1 VTLLITDPLHR
12 PLESS
17 LMPAH
22 RLARF
27 ILNVLLCS
35 VGCVLLHTPS
45 AIAQNAVELPQTDLT
60 ATDELAW
67 RRGNMHTHSLW
78 SDGDNYPEMIAA
90 WYKEHGYQFLVF
102 TDHNTLLK
110 NERWVEID
118 KTKGGR
124 NAFAA
129 LNAAFPNEWVTTR
142 MREVEKGEEKKKEN
156 IEEVRLKTF
165 DEIFSKLAVPQKYL
179 LIQGEEITDKFKN
192 KPIHMCATNT
202 QELLPPTGGD
212 SVVDVMQRNIDSAVS
227 RRERTGVKTLVHL
240 NHPNFG
246 YAITAEQ
253 LMQVVG
259 ENFFEVYNGHPT
271 VYNTG
276 DATHASTERIW
287 DIINTFRLSKLNLPV
302 MFGLATDDGHNYFET
317 QPGKGAQPGRGW
329 VMVLTNKLDPD
340 ALVESLEAGQ
350 FYSSSGVT
358 LESVTTHDGQMKV
371 VAAPAEGV
379 TYRIDFIG
387 TRRSFNDQSLPA
399 SDDSVKADDLTRK
412 YSDEI
417 GMVLKSVDG
426 PTAEYKFDGSE
437 LYVRAVVTSS
447 RLHPNPSEAGEFER
461 AWVQPIIP
469 QK

>member
-179 LIQGEEITDKFKN
+179 LIPGEEITDKFKN

-276 DATHASTERIW
+276 DASHASTERIW

-437 LYVRAVVTSS
+437 LYVRTVVTSS

>member
-90 WYKEHGYQFLVF
+90 WYKERGYQFLVF

-124 NAFAA
+124 NAFEA
-129 LNAAFPNEWVTTR
+129 LKAAFPNEWVTTR

-179 LIQGEEITDKFKN
+179 LIPGEEITDKFKN

-276 DATHASTERIW
+276 DASHASTERIW

-437 LYVRAVVTSS
+437 LYVRTVVTSS

>member
-1 VTLLITDPLHR
+1 
-12 PLESS
+12 
-17 LMPAH
+17 MPAT
-22 RLARF
+22 L
-27 ILNVLLCS
+27 ILRGTVMVLLS
-35 VGCVLLHTPS
+35 AFLSTAFGQEAALREGGDLL
-45 AIAQNAVELPQTDLT
+45 
-60 ATDELAW
+60 W

-78 SDGDNYPEMIAA
+78 SDGDDYPEMIAT
-90 WYKEHGYQFLVF
+90 WYKDRGYQFLVF

-110 NERWVEID
+110 NERWVD
-118 KTKGGR
+118 VGKNKGGQP
-124 NAFAA
+124 AFDA
-129 LNAAFPNEWVTTR
+129 LNAKFPSDWVVTR
-142 MREVEKGEEKKKEN
+142 KQDDK
-156 IEEVRLKTF
+156 EEVRLKTF
-165 DEIFSKLAVPQKYL
+165 DEIFAKLAVPQEFL
-179 LIQGEEITDKFKN
+179 LIQGEEITDKFKS

-271 VYNTG
+271 VHNTG
-276 DATHASTERIW
+276 DETHASTERMW
-287 DIINTFRLSKLNLPV
+287 DIINTFRLSKLNLPL
-302 MFGLATDDGHNYFET
+302 MSGLATDDGHNYFESG
-317 QPGKGAQPGRGW
+317 PGKGAQPGRGW
-329 VMVLTNKLDPD
+329 VMVLSNKLDPD
-340 ALVESLEAGQ
+340 TLVESLEAGR

-358 LESVTTHDGQMKV
+358 LVSVTTRDGRMQV
-371 VAAPAEGV
+371 QAVPEEGV

-387 TRRSFNDQSLPA
+387 TRQSFNDQSSPA
-399 SDDSVKADDLTRK
+399 SDDPVKADDLTRK
-412 YSDEI
+412 YSEEI

-426 PTAEYKFDGSE
+426 ATAEYTFDGSE

-469 QK
+469 QKKTQSAQ

>member
-1 VTLLITDPLHR
+1 
-12 PLESS
+12 
-17 LMPAH
+17 
-22 RLARF
+22 
-27 ILNVLLCS
+27 
-35 VGCVLLHTPS
+35 
-45 AIAQNAVELPQTDLT
+45 
-60 ATDELAW
+60 
-67 RRGNMHTHSLW
+67 
-78 SDGDNYPEMIAA
+78 
-90 WYKEHGYQFLVF
+90 
-102 TDHNTLLK
+102 
-110 NERWVEID
+110 
-118 KTKGGR
+118 
-124 NAFAA
+124 
-129 LNAAFPNEWVTTR
+129 
-142 MREVEKGEEKKKEN
+142 
-156 IEEVRLKTF
+156 
-165 DEIFSKLAVPQKYL
+165 
-179 LIQGEEITDKFKN
+179 
-192 KPIHMCATNT
+192 
-202 QELLPPTGGD
+202 
-212 SVVDVMQRNIDSAVS
+212 
-227 RRERTGVKTLVHL
+227 
-240 NHPNFG
+240 
-246 YAITAEQ
+246 
-253 LMQVVG
+253 
-259 ENFFEVYNGHPT
+259 
-271 VYNTG
+271 
-276 DATHASTERIW
+276 
-287 DIINTFRLSKLNLPV
+287 

-437 LYVRAVVTSS
+437 LYVRTVVTSS

>member
-90 WYKEHGYQFLVF
+90 WYKERGYQFLVF

-124 NAFAA
+124 NAFEA
-129 LNAAFPNEWVTTR
+129 LKAAFPNEWVTTR

-437 LYVRAVVTSS
+437 LYVRTVVTSS

>member
-1 VTLLITDPLHR
+1 
-12 PLESS
+12 
-17 LMPAH
+17 MPAH

-90 WYKEHGYQFLVF
+90 WYKERGYQFLVF

-124 NAFAA
+124 NAFEA
-129 LNAAFPNEWVTTR
+129 LKAAFPNEWVTTR

-276 DATHASTERIW
+276 DAIHASTERIW

-387 TRRSFNDQSLPA
+387 TRRSFNDQSSPA
-399 SDDSVKADDLTRK
+399 SDDPIKADDLTRK

>member
-1 VTLLITDPLHR
+1 
-12 PLESS
+12 
-17 LMPAH
+17 MPAH

-90 WYKEHGYQFLVF
+90 WYKERGYQFLVF

-124 NAFAA
+124 NAFEA
-129 LNAAFPNEWVTTR
+129 LKAAFPNEWVTTR

-179 LIQGEEITDKFKN
+179 LIPGEEITDKFKN

-276 DATHASTERIW
+276 DASHASTERIW